1 MDNRDTR
8 RSQHARPPLSDA
20 THRVVNA
27 STQYS
32 ENPTSQVRRGET
44 SAPKDRS
51 SSRGHRHTVVPHGEA
66 TVPTRVSA
74 SAVSRNAPGPKT
86 DPNANKRDSQ
96 ISTSSGASSSKRK
109 THVGPWHLGKTLGKG
124 SAGRVRL
131 ARHSETGEDA
141 AVKILPK
148 HGVRLTQAGSLQ
160 DIDAWDQSKDEF
172 KRENRMPLSIEREV
186 ALLKLIDH
194 PNIMKIYD
202 IWENRSEM

>member
-1 MDNRDTR
+1 MDNRDLC
-8 RSQHARPPLSDA
+8 RSQHTRQPLSDA
-20 THRVVNA
+20 THRVINA
-27 STQYS
+27 SS
-32 ENPTSQVRRGET
+32 RCAENSNSQVLCGEK
-44 SAPKDRS
+44 SAFKNRS
-51 SSRGHRHTVVPHGEA
+51 NSRGHRQSVASRSKA
-66 TVPTRVSA
+66 TPATRASA
-74 SAVSRNAPGPKT
+74 SAVSRTAPGPKP
-86 DPNANKRDSQ
+86 DPYADKRASQ

-131 ARHSETGEDA
+131 ARHSETGENV

-172 KRENRMPLSIEREV
+172 KRQNRMPLSIEREV

>member
-1 MDNRDTR
+1 MR
-8 RSQHARPPLSDA
+8 RSQHSRPPLSDA
-20 THRVVNA
+20 THRVINA
-27 STQYS
+27 PTQYS
-32 ENPTSQVRRGET
+32 DKPITQVRRGEG
-44 SAPKDRS
+44 SGPKNRS
-51 SSRGHRHTVVPHGEA
+51 SSRGPRGHRQTAVPHGET

-74 SAVSRNAPGPKT
+74 STVSHSVPGPQL
-86 DPNANKRDSQ
+86 DPNADKRDSQ

-172 KRENRMPLSIEREV
+172 KRQNHMPLSIEREV

>member
-1 MDNRDTR
+1 MRK
-8 RSQHARPPLSDA
+8 SQHTRPPLSDA
-20 THRVVNA
+20 TQRVVNA
-27 STQYS
+27 PTQY
-32 ENPTSQVRRGET
+32 PGKATSQVHHEE
-44 SAPKDRS
+44 ANPKNRS
-51 SSRGHRHTVVPHGEA
+51 SSRGHHHQSVAPHCEA
-66 TVPTRVSA
+66 ARQSRVSA
-74 SAVSRNAPGPKT
+74 SAASHSVPGPTT
-86 DPNANKRDSQ
+86 DPNAEKRASQ

-160 DIDAWDQSKDEF
+160 DIDAWDQSKDDF
-172 KRENRMPLSIEREV
+172 KRQNHMPLSIEREV